1 MTVLIVLC
9 SIILVAG
16 LLFYFLIGPLE
27 KSEPKLVTLK
37 EPIKMIGVSTR
48 TGMKTIF
55 KDAAKLGQE
64 YKQVKDQNLIPN
76 KKTPWGFV
84 AISKDFQ
91 GMESWDYLMGDVVN
105 TLDHV
110 PAGLEPFEI
119 PASTYAV
126 FPIRPRSKFSW
137 GITIARMK
145 KYIYTEWLPDSKYE
159 ADPSILGDFE
169 YHDERSLR
177 KKPEIDLFVAIKE
190 RATNTL
196 PDGMRSAEEQ
206 KV

>member
-1 MTVLIVLC
+1 MTIIIVIF
-9 SIILVAG
+9 SIIVVTG
-16 LLFYFLIGPLE
+16 LLFYFLVGSLE
-27 KSEPKLVTLK
+27 KAAPRIVTLK

-48 TGMKTIF
+48 TGMQTIF
-55 KDAAKLGQE
+55 KDAAKLGQK

-76 KKTPWGFV
+76 KRAPWAFV
-84 AISKDFQ
+84 AISKNFQ

-105 TLDHV
+105 TLEHV

-145 KYIYTEWLPDSKYE
+145 KYIYTEWIPASKYE

-169 YHDERSLR
+169 YHDERSLG
-177 KKPEIDLFVAIKE
+177 KKPEIDLYVAIKE
-190 RATNTL
+190 KCN
-196 PDGMRSAEEQ
+196 E
-206 KV
+206 